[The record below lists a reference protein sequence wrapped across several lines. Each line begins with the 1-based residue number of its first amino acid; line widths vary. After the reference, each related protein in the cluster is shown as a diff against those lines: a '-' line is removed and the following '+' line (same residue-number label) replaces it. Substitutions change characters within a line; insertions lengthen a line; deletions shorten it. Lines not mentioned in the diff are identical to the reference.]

1 MTKKTFSA
9 TVEKWVKENKA
20 FALAV
25 FRDSAQAVIEEMQ
38 TSVGHG
44 GNMPVKTGFLR
55 SSLNVNINGVMATA
69 STPHPGGEGPYPEP
83 DINLA
88 ISGAKLGDVIVA
100 GYVANYA
107 LRINY
112 GFSGQDSLGRT
123 YNQSGRMFV
132 EKAAAKWPE
141 IVARVSAQLR
151 T

>member
-1 MTKKTFSA
+1 MAKKTFSA

-69 STPHPGGEGPYPEP
+69 SVPHPGGEGPYPEP

-88 ISGAKLGDVIVA
+88 ISGAKL
-100 GYVANYA
+100 VANYA